1 MAKKGRKSKYDS
13 HVLPYLEQIPGW
25 RRTMTERQI
34 CEKLGLGKTALYKYK
49 AQHPELKKALEQ
61 GVELLVSDLQSALIK
76 RAKGYEWTEVQIL
89 RSEDADGNVAV
100 STRTTNKHVPPD
112 LGSIHLLLK
121 NYDPEWR
128 NDDATT
134 LDLKRKEL
142 ELKERRAYADDW

>member
-1 MAKKGRKSKYDS
+1 M
-13 HVLPYLEQIPGW
+13 
-25 RRTMTERQI
+25 
-34 CEKLGLGKTALYKYK
+34 
-49 AQHPELKKALEQ
+49 
-61 GVELLVSDLQSALIK
+61 ELLVSDLQSALIK

-142 ELKERRAYADDW
+142 ELKERRADADDW